1 MRSLPVR
8 RAHRG
13 AFALTPEYLQA
24 TPRGIASAP
33 WLYEYG
39 LQTSRGF
46 RALKVW
52 MALKQHG
59 VEKFG
64 RLIDQNI
71 AQGRY
76 LSELIVSE
84 QRQRC
89 KEYIASG
96 SRYAITGPVGTTWI
110 CWSGKSFDSETR
122 FCVQFVAADSDCVGM
137 LNAINGGAAP
147 HLSVL
152 NRKVDGTQRRAA

>member
-1 MRSLPVR
+1 MPIALDPHKWLHAPFEVGCAFVR
-8 RAHRG
+8 DAAAHRG
-13 AFALTPEYLQA
+13 AFALTPEYLQP

-33 WLYEYG
+33 GLYEYG

-52 MALKQHG
+52 MALKEHG

-76 LSELIVSE
+76 LS
-84 QRQRC
+84 
-89 KEYIASG
+89 
-96 SRYAITGPVGTTWI
+96 
-110 CWSGKSFDSETR
+110 
-122 FCVQFVAADSDCVGM
+122 VGM
-137 LNAINGGAAP
+137 LNAMNGGAAP

-152 NRKVDGTQRRAA
+152 NRKVDRTQRRQHE